1 VTGGSGSSTLTIQ
14 VGSNVAAG
22 TYIVTVHGTSGSLT
36 HLTAVQVTVTVAS
49 TSQTQQS
56 GNNILGLAPTLFYTV
71 TGVIAALIVAGI
83 GVAIR
88 MRKPKLP

>member
-22 TYIVTVHGTSGSLT
+22 TYTVTVQGASGTLYHSAAIT
-36 HLTAVQVTVTVAS
+36 VTVTS
-49 TSQTQQS
+49 TTSQTQQS
-56 GNNILGLAPTLFYTV
+56 ANNILGLAPTLFYTV
-71 TGVIAALIVAGI
+71 AGVLAALIVAGI